1 MNIVWGRLAVNGSD
15 REIAKIGSKRRKT
28 EASWSG
34 ATLPAPVGLASPT
47 VL

>member
-15 REIAKIGSKRRKT
+15 REIAKIGSKGRKT
-28 EASWSG
+28 GASWSG
-34 ATLPAPVGLASPT
+34 AALPASVGQASPT